1 MLLRILVVSA
11 LAALVACDRARH
23 TALIGDW
30 KWQGEDETGE
40 IHLASDHSFRLVTR
54 GWTRRP
60 VLDES
65 GSWRVANDQLV
76 LDFNSPY
83 RPKPEE
89 KHIVLAIL
97 DTEPNRVSMRGSDGK
112 KTFTLERFR

>member
-1 MLLRILVVSA
+1 MLFRILIASA
-11 LAALVACDRARH
+11 LVALVACARAKQ

-30 KWQGEDETGE
+30 KWQGVDEAGE
-40 IHLASDHSFRLVTR
+40 IHLAPDHSFRLVTH
-54 GWTRRP
+54 GWTTPP
-60 VLDES
+60 VLDEN
-65 GSWRVANDQLV
+65 GRWRVANDQLV

-83 RPKPEE
+83 RPKPDE

-97 DTEPNRVSMRGSDGK
+97 DMGPDRVSMRSSNRK